1 MQDFEDWDLV
11 LLNRALIAQDVT
23 LTIHSSDGKPY
34 PSTSLSLTR
43 KETRHIDVRSLLPT
57 EAVEAEIGGI
67 QLEYYGPPRTVA
79 AHIVIRGFHGFG
91 NLGVPLLEGSEFK
104 STTLDAIWWEPIG
117 ARSYLVLG
125 NSSNETVHAEI
136 IFGSGA
142 KQGVD
147 LPPFAIQTKPFLYG
161 SDDGPA
167 EGRISSAQITYS
179 GTPGTLRAA
188 GFSTSFSEHF
198 FDTIAFVD
206 PKLSTES
213 ALYANGLHLADV
225 SGHLLVK
232 NISDTPIAVS
242 GGIYPLGRARSMKPF
257 PVLPKSLA
265 AGESVELPLPVPG
278 GSMAR
283 PHGWRAPEALP
294 R

>member
-1 MQDFEDWDLV
+1 M
-11 LLNRALIAQDVT
+11 
-23 LTIHSSDGKPY
+23 
-34 PSTSLSLTR
+34 
-43 KETRHIDVRSLLPT
+43 
-57 EAVEAEIGGI
+57 
-67 QLEYYGPPRTVA
+67 A

-91 NLGVPLLEGSEFK
+91 NLGVPLLEGPEFK

-147 LPPFAIQTKPFLYG
+147 LPPFATQTTPFLYG

-167 EGRISSAQITYS
+167 EGRISFAQITYS

-198 FDTIAFVD
+198 FDTIA
-206 PKLSTES
+206 
-213 ALYANGLHLADV
+213 
-225 SGHLLVK
+225 
-232 NISDTPIAVS
+232 
-242 GGIYPLGRARSMKPF
+242 RR
-257 PVLPKSLA
+257 
-265 AGESVELPLPVPG
+265 
-278 GSMAR
+278 
-283 PHGWRAPEALP
+283 
-294 R
+294 